1 MSDADALRSSPPP
14 LEQARTRT
22 VMQLSLVISRGAIV
36 AALITAAA
44 ASAIAINA
52 RADDATVITLTQT
65 GCQFVEPEGV
75 DRGFVTAKP
84 ADCEKINAETGAERL
99 AQSTTLELKP
109 GAFIFRITNVNVP
122 YRLGFWIRE
131 SDYEGSGPI
140 KKFRKTSVAGRGLV
154 QGVTKDYRVE
164 LKEGEYLFSCPANP
178 TPNYRVVVKG

>member
-1 MSDADALRSSPPP
+1 
-14 LEQARTRT
+14 
-22 VMQLSLVISRGAIV
+22 MQLALVLSRGAIV

-75 DRGFVTAKP
+75 DRGFVTARP
-84 ADCEKINAETGAERL
+84 ADCEKINSETGAAR
-99 AQSTTLELKP
+99 AAHSTVLELKP
-109 GAFIFRITNVNVP
+109 GAYIFRVTNVNVP

-131 SDYEGSGPI
+131 SDYEGAGPI
-140 KKFRKTSVAGRGLV
+140 KKFRKTSVTGRGLV
-154 QGVTKDYRVE
+154 QGVTKDHRVE

>member
-1 MSDADALRSSPPP
+1 
-14 LEQARTRT
+14 
-22 VMQLSLVISRGAIV
+22 MQLSLVLSRGAIV
-36 AALITAAA
+36 AALISAAA

-52 RADDATVITLTQT
+52 RADEATVITLTQT
-65 GCQFVEPEGV
+65 GCQFVEPEGI

-84 ADCEKINAETGAERL
+84 ADCEKINAATGVERVQ
-99 AQSTTLELKP
+99 QSAALELKP
-109 GAFIFRITNVNVP
+109 GAYIFRITNVNVP